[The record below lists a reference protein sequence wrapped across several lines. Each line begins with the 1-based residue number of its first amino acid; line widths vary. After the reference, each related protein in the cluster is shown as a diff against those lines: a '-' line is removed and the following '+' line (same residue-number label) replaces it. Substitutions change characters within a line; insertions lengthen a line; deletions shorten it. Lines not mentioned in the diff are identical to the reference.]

1 MVGEFYARDNGNIG
15 INEYEAQYSL
25 PKDEKPVESKPI
37 EVAEVETAAEAAPE
51 KTEEAPPCELLSS
64 FLSIFNMLQLEI
76 APADFH
82 FPTTNQTRHCLTR
95 YIIIA
100 NILSSFRCTA
110 AKGEDALE
118 CDKFAKFYRSL
129 CPGEWIDRWNE
140 PRENDIFPRPL

>member
-1 MVGEFYARDNGNIG
+1 MATLPPPPKLVVGTI
-15 INEYEAQYSL
+15 L
-25 PKDEKPVESKPI
+25 DEKPVESKPI

-95 YIIIA
+95 YIIIGA
-100 NILSSFRCTA
+100 PL
-110 AKGEDALE
+110 
-118 CDKFAKFYRSL
+118 
-129 CPGEWIDRWNE
+129 
-140 PRENDIFPRPL
+140 PRVKMP